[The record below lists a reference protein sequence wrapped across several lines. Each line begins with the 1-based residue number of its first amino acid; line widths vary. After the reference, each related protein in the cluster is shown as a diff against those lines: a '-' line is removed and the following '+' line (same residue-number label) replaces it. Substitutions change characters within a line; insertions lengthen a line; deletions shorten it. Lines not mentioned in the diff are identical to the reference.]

1 MLLKKLLGFD
11 ASSMKVKTEIVAG
24 VTTFLTMC
32 YILAVNP
39 PLFATTGMDKGA
51 LFTSTALA
59 SAIATLL
66 LAFMAKLPFAQAP
79 SMGLNAFF
87 AFTLCQA
94 MGLTWQQALA
104 VMLIEGVIFIVITFL
119 NIRDMILKCI
129 PVNLRFAISAGIGM
143 FIAFIGLKNAHIIV
157 ANPDTF
163 VKLGNFTPECLLGIF
178 SILISGMLMVRGVKG
193 ALFYGIILT
202 TLVGIPLHVTQ
213 IPEGWLPVATP
224 HSIAP
229 VFCKFDFSQIFSLK
243 MFMVIFSLLLI
254 NIFDTLGTLIGLA
267 QKAGSSINGDMTNI
281 KNAMLS
287 DAVGTTASAFLGSST
302 ITTYVESASGIA
314 EGGRSGLTSFCVG
327 MLFII
332 SIFFS
337 PIFLLIPAAATS
349 GALVMV
355 GVLMVDTVKRINLED
370 ISEAFPAFITMITMV
385 LCYSI
390 ADGICLGI
398 LSYVIIKLCAGKWRD
413 LNVTLII
420 LALLFILNYACG

>member
-1 MLLKKLLGFD
+1 
-11 ASSMKVKTEIVAG
+11 
-24 VTTFLTMC
+24 
-32 YILAVNP
+32 
-39 PLFATTGMDKGA
+39 
-51 LFTSTALA
+51 
-59 SAIATLL
+59 
-66 LAFMAKLPFAQAP
+66 
-79 SMGLNAFF
+79 
-87 AFTLCQA
+87 
-94 MGLTWQQALA
+94 
-104 VMLIEGVIFIVITFL
+104 MLIEGVIFIVITFL

-287 DAVGTTASAFLGSST
+287 DAVGTTASAFWVAVQSL
-302 ITTYVESASGIA
+302 
-314 EGGRSGLTSFCVG
+314 LTSKV
-327 MLFII
+327 LRALPRVAAQV
-332 SIFFS
+332 S
-337 PIFLLIPAAATS
+337 PHS
-349 GALVMV
+349 VW
-355 GVLMVDTVKRINLED
+355 E
-370 ISEAFPAFITMITMV
+370 
-385 LCYSI
+385 CY
-390 ADGICLGI
+390 
-398 LSYVIIKLCAGKWRD
+398 LSYPSSSHPYSCLFP
-413 LNVTLII
+413 
-420 LALLFILNYACG
+420 LLPQVAHWSWWAC